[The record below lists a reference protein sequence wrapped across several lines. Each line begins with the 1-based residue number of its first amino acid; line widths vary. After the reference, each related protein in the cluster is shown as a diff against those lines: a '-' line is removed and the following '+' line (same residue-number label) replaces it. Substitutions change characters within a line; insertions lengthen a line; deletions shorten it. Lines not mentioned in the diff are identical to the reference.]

1 MSMQANPIQRVVIV
15 GGGTAGWMTA
25 ALLAKAMGPQLH
37 IRLIESDEIGIV
49 GVGEATIPQ
58 IRLVN
63 QFLGIDEDDMLRA
76 TQGTFKLAI
85 QFNDWGRIGDS
96 YMHAFGDVGLPL
108 GLLAFQ
114 HYWLRDVHGR
124 TSAAGAGSAGAADVH
139 GRTSA
144 AGAGSAGAADAHGR
158 TSAPGGGSAGA
169 ADLWRYSLNAQAAL
183 ANRFARMDRVGSSPL
198 TGIRHAYHLD
208 AGLYGRYLRQH
219 CASPTVQRTEGK
231 VVDVRLRAEDGFIE
245 SVLLESGET
254 IAGDLFID
262 CSGFRGL
269 LIEGAL
275 KTGYEDW
282 QHWLPCD
289 RAMVVPSARFE
300 PMRPYTQANARPAGW
315 QWRIP
320 LQHRSGNGHVY
331 CSQFM
336 SDDEATALLLANLEG
351 EALAEPRPLRFTTG
365 MRRQFWNRNCVA
377 LGLSAGFMEPLESTS
392 IHLIQ
397 SGVSRL
403 LALFPDRHFD
413 PTLSE
418 EYNRQTRFE
427 YERIR
432 DFLILHYRATERSDT
447 AFWRHCAQIEMP
459 PGLARKLALFRSSGQ
474 IFRDGEELFT
484 EVGWLQVMLGQRV
497 QPARHHALADAIS
510 PAQLD
515 EFLGNIRT
523 LINRAVDSMPA
534 HTRFVAEHCKAAS
547 PH

>member
-1 MSMQANPIQRVVIV
+1 MQANPIQRVVIV

-25 ALLAKAMGPQLH
+25 ALLAQAMGPQLD

-63 QFLGIDEDDMLRA
+63 QFLGLDEDDVLRV
-76 TQGTFKLAI
+76 TQGTFKLGI

-114 HYWLRDVHGR
+114 HYWLRDVQGR

-144 AGAGSAGAADAHGR
+144 AGAGSAGAAD
-158 TSAPGGGSAGA
+158 
-169 ADLWRYSLNAQAAL
+169 LWRYSLNAQAAV

-198 TGIRHAYHLD
+198 TGIKHAYHLD

-219 CASPTVQRTEGK
+219 CDPRAVQRTEGK
-231 VVDVRLRAEDGFIE
+231 VVDVQLRAEDGFIE

-275 KTGYEDW
+275 KTGYENW

-289 RAMVVPSARFE
+289 RAMVVPSARVE

-336 SDDEATALLLANLEG
+336 SDDEAAALLLANLEG

-397 SGVSRL
+397 SGLSRL

-427 YERIR
+427 YERVR

-447 AFWRHCAQIEMP
+447 AFWRHCAQIEIP

-484 EVGWLQVMLGQRV
+484 EVGWLQVMLGQHV
-497 QPARHHALADAIS
+497 EPARHHALADAIS

-515 EFLGNIRT
+515 EFLANIRT

-547 PH
+547 PS

>member
-1 MSMQANPIQRVVIV
+1 MSTNQSPIQRVVIV

-25 ALLAKAMGPQLH
+25 ALLARALGQRLA
-37 IRLIESDEIGIV
+37 IELIESDEIGTV

-63 QFLGIDEDDMLRA
+63 QFLGLDEADMLKA
-76 TQGTFKLAI
+76 TQGTFKLGI
-85 QFNDWGRIGDS
+85 QFNDWGRLGDS
-96 YMHAFGDVGLPL
+96 YLHAFGDVGLPL

-114 HYWLRDVHGR
+114 HYWLRARQHD
-124 TSAAGAGSAGAADVH
+124 SA
-139 GRTSA
+139 T
-144 AGAGSAGAADAHGR
+144 
-158 TSAPGGGSAGA
+158 
-169 ADLWRYSLNAQAAL
+169 DLWRYSLNAQAAL
-183 ANRFARMDRVGSSPL
+183 ANRFAPMEKVGSSPL
-198 TGIRHAYHLD
+198 TGIKHAYHLD
-208 AGLYGRYLRQH
+208 AGLYGQYLRRQVD
-219 CASPTVQRTEGK
+219 PRVVTRTEGK

-245 SVLLESGET
+245 SVQLESGQR

-275 KTGYEDW
+275 KTGYDDW
-282 QHWLPCD
+282 SRWLPCD
-289 RAMVVPSARFE
+289 RALAVPSARVA

-331 CSQFM
+331 CSRFM
-336 SDDEATALLLANLEG
+336 SDDEATALLLANVEG

-365 MRRQFWNRNCVA
+365 MRRQFWNKNCVA

-403 LALFPDRHFD
+403 LALFPDQQFD
-413 PTLSE
+413 PALSA

-447 AFWRHCAQIEMP
+447 AFWRHCAQIELP
-459 PGLARKLALFRSSGQ
+459 PELARKLELFRSSGQ
-474 IFRDGEELFT
+474 IFREGEELFT
-484 EVGWLQVMLGQRV
+484 EVGWLQVMLGQHIA
-497 QPARHHALADAIS
+497 PARYHPLADALTQ
-510 PAQLD
+510 AQLD
-515 EFLGNIRT
+515 EFLANIRT
-523 LINRAVDSMPA
+523 LIGRAVGSLPA
-534 HTRFVAEHCKAAS
+534 HARFITEHCKAPS
-547 PH
+547 WN